1 MVMSDAEIERLYRS
15 IEQLH
20 TELKEYRAD
29 LNGRLRYLEVH
40 AAGLDAAQDQRT
52 MTRRAT
58 LAYIAGI
65 ASVTGIISAVV
76 TNLL

>member
-20 TELKEYRAD
+20 TEVKEYRAD

-40 AAGLDAAQDQRT
+40 AAGLDAAQGQRVL
-52 MTRRAT
+52 TRASA

-65 ASVTGIISAVV
+65 ASLAGIMTAVI